1 MSTRQLSSI
10 RDSYLYSIFN
20 HGNKMDNLLKNYL
33 AKSIVVDASAV
44 DEAISNIRRYFK
56 YPLVNDV
63 LNAFTHKDGLY
74 GKMLPIGSNINFQLP
89 PPLPFFL
96 AGSQQNLFGIA
107 VLDRVANYAKDDSGR
122 IDVDPKKLYVLLE
135 SAYIA
140 RVVQQNFSKLN
151 NTTLYTEG
159 ASVYAHML
167 TRVLNKLFALNV
179 DKVAFAKV
187 LYLTAKYYFLAILKM
202 QDNSMVQNYALKV
215 SGLTEIA
222 VRDIEAA
229 FKPEDYATIATFITK
244 LQESAYMVTNT
255 MKDLTVRGYVEAFCK
270 MYGDAALFALENF
283 NYFIF
288 NIASAVNGGF
298 LNNQYAFDD
307 IIGKS
312 GDKLYAV
319 VANFAK
325 GK

>member
-1 MSTRQLSSI
+1 
-10 RDSYLYSIFN
+10 
-20 HGNKMDNLLKNYL
+20 
-33 AKSIVVDASAV
+33 
-44 DEAISNIRRYFK
+44 
-56 YPLVNDV
+56 VNDV

-74 GKMLPIGSNINFQLP
+74 GKILPIGSNINFQLP

-96 AGSQQNLFGIA
+96 AGNQQNLFGIA

-187 LYLTAKYYFLAILKM
+187 LYLTAKYYFLAILKI
-202 QDNSMVQNYALKV
+202 QDSSMVQNYALKV

-229 FKPEDYATIATFITK
+229 FKPEDYATIATFITQ
-244 LQESAYMVTNT
+244 LQESAYMITNT